1 MQFWYFGLSNEGTLL
16 LPKNHHL
23 LFWDFL
29 WLLLNKLQERITKNQ
44 GAIYCRLSKLHD
56 VKNWHYYSCLCRK
69 KKAKQKLIVWM
80 LFFSLNYYLLN
91 SYSWSHL
98 YHFEFYVSSNIPK
111 SAFMKI
117 LCDNYRLLESVSI
130 KELGATHID
139 TVSSAVQL
147 TQQLFWHVKIS
158 CLFTFSKM

>member
-1 MQFWYFGLSNEGTLL
+1 MIDPCPLFRSTSCNSGWTRLALPGSCSRIKLVPDIFSAVCLDLWLALQNYQTSPHKAVQFWYFGLSNEGTLL

-69 KKAKQKLIVWM
+69 KSKTKTYCVNVVFQSKLLSTQLILLIASIPFWI
-80 LFFSLNYYLLN
+80 LRFFEHS
-91 SYSWSHL
+91 
-98 YHFEFYVSSNIPK
+98 
-111 SAFMKI
+111 
-117 LCDNYRLLESVSI
+117 
-130 KELGATHID
+130 
-139 TVSSAVQL
+139 
-147 TQQLFWHVKIS
+147 
-158 CLFTFSKM
+158 